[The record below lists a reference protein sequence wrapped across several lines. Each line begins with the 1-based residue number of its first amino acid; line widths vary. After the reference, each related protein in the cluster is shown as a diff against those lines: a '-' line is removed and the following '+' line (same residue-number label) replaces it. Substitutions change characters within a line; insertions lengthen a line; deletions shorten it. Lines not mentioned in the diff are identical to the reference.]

1 MRGTTSVVASL
12 PATLGKGHVGAA
24 SDDDGRGR
32 EPLGRHCRIA
42 AGLADRE
49 RPGDD
54 RGDGVLRGGRGRY
67 ERHQA
72 RTSAQHA
79 AVEVDFKDGAL
90 RVVVEDDG
98 RGGARLEPAGG
109 LAGLAARVASVDGTF
124 RLNSPEGGPTRVE
137 AVIPCAL

>member
-1 MRGTTSVVASL
+1 MRGTTSVVASCPL
-12 PATLGKGHVGAA
+12 PAAKVTFGLPVTTTAVAA
-24 SDDDGRGR
+24 SRW
-32 EPLGRHCRIA
+32 
-42 AGLADRE
+42 
-49 RPGDD
+49 
-54 RGDGVLRGGRGRY
+54 GGTVELLPASPSENAQVTIEATAY
-67 ERHQA
+67 FVVAEAVTNITKHA
-72 RTSAQHA
+72 RARSA
-79 AVEVDFKDGAL
+79 AVEVDFTDGAL